1 MQNKL
6 EPIYAQVS
14 RIFLSFSLF
23 QGNFYRSIK
32 YIRCC
37 SYFYYRGLRNCI
49 ELIKIAISILNSTQ
63 FSFFIRSPFVSIYVC
78 VCVCV
83 CVCRGVSVL
92 SKRGGERTR
101 SSWNDSSEEAPL
113 TADAFRIGFQRKPAK
128 PDDLRGRRN
137 ARQNPSY
144 LSSFI
149 DRVVDRNHSFV
160 CNQRCSQ
167 MRCQSGVE
175 ETKSNVLYFSFFS
188 FFLQLQYTSTIEQ
201 SRKRRRNNILFH
213 LSYDNII

>member
-1 MQNKL
+1 MNRGRSV
-6 EPIYAQVS
+6 P
-14 RIFLSFSLF
+14 RISIAVYRY
-23 QGNFYRSIK
+23 YRSVEANE
-32 YIRCC
+32 RDPPETT
-37 SYFYYRGLRNCI
+37 RLR
-49 ELIKIAISILNSTQ
+49 
-63 FSFFIRSPFVSIYVC
+63 RP
-78 VCVCV
+78 
-83 CVCRGVSVL
+83 
-92 SKRGGERTR
+92 
-101 SSWNDSSEEAPL
+101 PL

-175 ETKSNVLYFSFFS
+175 ETKSNVLYFSFFP
-188 FFLQLQYTSTIEQ
+188 FFPRLQSTIEQ
-201 SRKRRRNNILFH
+201 SRKRRRSNILFH
-213 LSYDNII
+213 LSYDNIPFIVNNNY